1 MNIRKFANEK
11 PMTLE
16 ENVSKQIEIPYLLK
30 FLLSMPLNKLPG
42 SQVRRV
48 GLCRG
53 GGGVVVLQVL
63 RAVQVPIL
71 RPVGEAVHDKER
83 ILFVVGHVAG
93 HSSIPRII
101 EKNNIEINSE
111 LKVFQELLI

>member
-1 MNIRKFANEK
+1 M
-11 PMTLE
+11 PPTLLLAHPALGSFL
-16 ENVSKQIEIPYLLK
+16 SKQIEISYHLK
-30 FLLSMPLNKLPG
+30 VLLSIPVNKLPG

-63 RAVQVPIL
+63 RTVQVPIL

-93 HSSIPRII
+93 HSIPRI
-101 EKNNIEINSE
+101 KNIYNE
-111 LKVFQELLI
+111 LKLFQEVFIL

>member
-1 MNIRKFANEK
+1 
-11 PMTLE
+11 
-16 ENVSKQIEIPYLLK
+16 
-30 FLLSMPLNKLPG
+30 MPLNKLPG
-42 SQVRRV
+42 SEVRRV
-48 GLCRG
+48 GLCRR
-53 GGGVVVLQVL
+53 GGGVMVLQVL

-101 EKNNIEINSE
+101 EKII
-111 LKVFQELLI
+111 LKLILTLILISMRQGGFTPLIIFGLDFVS

>member
-1 MNIRKFANEK
+1 M
-11 PMTLE
+11 
-16 ENVSKQIEIPYLLK
+16 S
-30 FLLSMPLNKLPG
+30 LNKLPG

-48 GLCRG
+48 GLCRR
-53 GGGVVVLQVL
+53 GGGVVVLQIL

-93 HSSIPRII
+93 HSIPRII

-111 LKVFQELLI
+111 LKVFQELLMTNSNDYAVSIVCS

>member
-1 MNIRKFANEK
+1 M
-11 PMTLE
+11 
-16 ENVSKQIEIPYLLK
+16 PY
-30 FLLSMPLNKLPG
+30 NKLPG

-48 GLCRG
+48 GLCRR
-53 GGGVVVLQVL
+53 GGGVVILKVL

-93 HSSIPRII
+93 HSIPRII
-101 EKNNIEINSE
+101 IEINKIEINSE
-111 LKVFQELLI
+111 LKVFQELLMTNSNDYAVSIVCS

>member
-1 MNIRKFANEK
+1 MN
-11 PMTLE
+11 
-16 ENVSKQIEIPYLLK
+16 
-30 FLLSMPLNKLPG
+30 LNKLPG

-48 GLCRG
+48 GLCRR

-93 HSSIPRII
+93 HSIPRII
-101 EKNNIEINSE
+101 EKNNIEIISE
-111 LKVFQELLI
+111 LKVFQELLMTNSNDYAVSIVCS

>member
-1 MNIRKFANEK
+1 M
-11 PMTLE
+11 
-16 ENVSKQIEIPYLLK
+16 
-30 FLLSMPLNKLPG
+30 
-42 SQVRRV
+42 
-48 GLCRG
+48 
-53 GGGVVVLQVL
+53 VVLQVL

-93 HSSIPRII
+93 HSIPRII

-111 LKVFQELLI
+111 LKVFQELLMTNIDDYTVGTCSSAPSLQVLLSVGLVLSVTLWSL

>member
-1 MNIRKFANEK
+1 
-11 PMTLE
+11 
-16 ENVSKQIEIPYLLK
+16 
-30 FLLSMPLNKLPG
+30 MPLNKLPG

-53 GGGVVVLQVL
+53 GRGVMVLQVL

-93 HSSIPRII
+93 HSSIPRINNR
-101 EKNNIEINSE
+101 KNNS
-111 LKVFQELLI
+111 LILILSSKCSKNYL